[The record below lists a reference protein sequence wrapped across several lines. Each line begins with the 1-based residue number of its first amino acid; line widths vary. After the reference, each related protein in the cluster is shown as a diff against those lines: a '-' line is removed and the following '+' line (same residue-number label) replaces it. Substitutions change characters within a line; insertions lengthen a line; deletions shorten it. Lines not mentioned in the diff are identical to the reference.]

1 MSCLINESIKE
12 KIFDE
17 QVLPLGKLQLAMAL
31 GLPEPIGI
39 EDMQNAL
46 VEKLFDEMS

>member
-1 MSCLINESIKE
+1 MNEICKE
-12 KIFDE
+12 QIFDLHVE
-17 QVLPLGKLQLAMAL
+17 PLGKLQLAMAL